1 MDAFIDHLHRR
12 LQQPLPGQEA
22 QFRLAHA
29 ARYTAAP
36 PPPNARKAS
45 VLVLFFPKDEHWHL
59 VLIERESSNPNDRH
73 SGQVSFPGG
82 QHDSGDPDYQY
93 TALREAW
100 EEVKAPMDQIQVL
113 GALTELYIPVSN
125 FLVYPYVGW
134 LAEQPAFAPQL
145 SEVRA
150 ILETPFASFQKPDS
164 LRTTDIEIGQGL
176 RLRDVPYFDIDG
188 RIVWGATA
196 MIISELL
203 EVVGSNKSF

>member
-1 MDAFIDHLHRR
+1 MDTFIAHLQHR

-36 PPPNARKAS
+36 PPDNARKAG
-45 VLVLFFPKDEHWHL
+45 VLVLFFPKDEAWHI

-82 QHDSGDPDYQY
+82 QYDPQDPDYQY

-100 EEVKAPMDQIQVL
+100 EEVSAPMQQIRVL

-125 FLVYPYVGW
+125 FLVHPYVGW
-134 LAEQPAFAPQL
+134 LPERPNFAPQL

-150 ILETPFASFQKPDS
+150 ILETPFADVQKPES
-164 LRTTDIEIGQGL
+164 LRTTDLELSQGL
-176 RLRDVPYFDIDG
+176 RLRNVPYFDLHG

-196 MIISELL
+196 MILSELL
-203 EVVGSNKSF
+203 EVVRG